1 MVNPIDLNPT
11 QPAQPGATPKPP
23 RAQEAAATS
32 FAEVLREQQQTQAGK
47 GLRLSAH
54 AQQRLESR
62 GITLTPREMAQAE
75 QALDK
80 LAAKGA
86 KEALL
91 VTERSALVVSVA
103 NRTVITAMPREE
115 AGENVFTQID
125 SAAILPHEEP
135 AAQPQVK
142 DRAGLL

>member
-1 MVNPIDLNPT
+1 MVNPIDFNPA
-11 QPAQPGATPKPP
+11 QPAQAGAPPKAAQP
-23 RAQEAAATS
+23 QEAAKTN
-32 FAEVLREQQQTQAGK
+32 FADVLREQQQNQAGK
-47 GLRLSAH
+47 SLRLSAH

-62 GITLTPREMAQAE
+62 GITLTPQEMVQAE

-86 KEALL
+86 REALL

>member
-1 MVNPIDLNPT
+1 MVNPIDFNPS
-11 QPAQPGATPKPP
+11 QPARPGGPPKAAQPN
-23 RAQEAAATS
+23 EAAKTN
-32 FAEVLREQQQTQAGK
+32 FADVLREQQQTQAGK
-47 GLRLSAH
+47 SLRLSAH
-54 AQQRLESR
+54 ARQRLESR
-62 GITLTPREMAQAE
+62 GITLTAQEIAQAE

-91 VTERSALVVSVA
+91 VTERTALVVSVA

-125 SAAILPHEEP
+125 SAAILPEEP

>member
-1 MVNPIDLNPT
+1 MVNPIDFN
-11 QPAQPGATPKPP
+11 PAQPARAGAPPKA
-23 RAQEAAATS
+23 AQPKEAAKTN
-32 FAEVLREQQQTQAGK
+32 FADVLREQQQTQAGK

-54 AQQRLESR
+54 ARQRLESR
-62 GITLTPREMAQAE
+62 GIALTAQEMAQAE

-125 SAAILPHEEP
+125 SAAILPEDT